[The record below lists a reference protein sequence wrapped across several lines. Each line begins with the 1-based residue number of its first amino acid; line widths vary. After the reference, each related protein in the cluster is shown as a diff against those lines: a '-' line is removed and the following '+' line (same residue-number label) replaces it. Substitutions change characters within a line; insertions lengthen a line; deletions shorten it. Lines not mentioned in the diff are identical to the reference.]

1 MPKSVARIKKQI
13 DEIEHDYD
21 LDETLPLPALSLLDT
36 GSKGCADVTNLT
48 NLTNL
53 TTLSIDKQLR
63 QLIEL
68 TKAMNH
74 NLAEIAGSLKK
85 PAKPRPRPRAKKKK
99 TRAKSS

>member
-21 LDETLPLPALSLLDT
+21 LDETMPLPALSLLDT

-48 NLTNL
+48 NLT
-53 TTLSIDKQLR
+53 TLSIDKQLS

-99 TRAKSS
+99 TKSKSS